1 MLKSRNDLPGNL
13 GARPSESSW
22 PKKYTFAGDMI
33 STKEISNC
41 IHKGICVGM
50 TQHVI
55 SYCISWRST
64 SMCAIAG
71 LVILSH
77 CSGEKEK
84 TPAIDYLGQNPPGMV
99 ATLFAPG
106 LISTNAYEHS
116 APAFSPDGSV
126 VLWTVVD
133 KNYRASMMQM
143 KYEQGKW
150 SSPARPSF
158 ADSTADDYYP
168 SFSPNGKK
176 LYFGSRRKVPSGY
189 PGTDMRFWEVER
201 NEGDWKKPQ
210 PFDTIVSKGRE
221 FAASIAENGTLYF
234 SVRPDEGRNMNLLK
248 AEIKNG
254 NYTEPVLLP
263 FNINSVDYED
273 GPYIAPDESF
283 LIMESQRPE
292 GIGGSLDLYISFK
305 VSEDRWTIP
314 VNMGPKINTVFSER
328 FARLSPD
335 GKYLFFGSSRNQSA
349 DNIGFDIYWI
359 DARVIAELKN
369 ETSLQRV
376 IDASLGQG
384 ILDALS
390 KKENER
396 SAVLLKRWLDNDPN
410 NLDATVVYIAA
421 LRKLKRYAEAE
432 KLLDSIPS
440 TWNGNTNIVME
451 KGLVRIGSQKDEEA
465 EKILSSILGDGEQQR
480 DRYLHLSNEL
490 LEMGMFQKSD
500 KYFTKAMTVHSNMY
514 DFFRRARTYALVG
527 EKDKTIELLQ
537 KAIDLGYTSREDIEN
552 DKSFALLKSDA
563 RWKKLLSE
571 LK

>member
-1 MLKSRNDLPGNL
+1 MT
-13 GARPSESSW
+13 RPL
-22 PKKYTFAGDMI
+22 
-33 STKEISNC
+33 
-41 IHKGICVGM
+41 
-50 TQHVI
+50 I
-55 SYCISWRST
+55 SYCTSWRNP
-64 SMCAIAG
+64 SMLAIAG
-71 LVILSH
+71 LVILFN
-77 CSGEKEK
+77 CSGERENA
-84 TPAIDYLGQNPPGMV
+84 PDINYFGQKPPGMI

-106 LISTNAYEHS
+106 MITTNAYEHS

-168 SFSPNGKK
+168 SFSPDGKK
-176 LYFGSRRKVPSGY
+176 LYFGSRRKAPSGY

-201 NEGDWKKPQ
+201 NEGDWKKPK

-221 FAASIAENGTLYF
+221 FAHSIAENGTLYF
-234 SVRPDEGRNMNLLK
+234 SVWPEEGRNMNLLK

-292 GIGGSLDLYISFK
+292 SIGGSLDLYISFK
-305 VSEDRWTIP
+305 VSGDRWTIP
-314 VNMGPKINTVFSER
+314 VNMGPKVNTAFSER

-359 DARVIAELKN
+359 DAGVIDELRN
-369 ETSLQRV
+369 ETSMQPV
-376 IDASLGQG
+376 IDPSLGEE
-384 ILDALS
+384 ILNALS

-396 SAVLLKRWLDNDPN
+396 SVVLLKRWIDNDPN
-410 NLDATVVYIAA
+410 NLDATVLYSVA
-421 LRKLKRYAEAE
+421 LRRLKRYADAE
-432 KLLDSIPS
+432 KFLDSIPS
-440 TWNGNTNIVME
+440 TWKGNPNILME
-451 KGLVRIGSQKDEEA
+451 MGLIRTGLQKDEEA
-465 EKILSSILGDGEQQR
+465 ATILSAILADGEQQR

-490 LEMGMFQKSD
+490 LEMEMFQKSD
-500 KYFTKAMTVHSNMY
+500 TYFESAMAINSNMY
-514 DFFRRARTYALVG
+514 EYYRRAQAYALVG
-527 EKDKTIELLQ
+527 KKDRVIELLQ
-537 KAIDLGYTSREDIEN
+537 EAIERGYTSRQDIEN
-552 DKSFALLKSDA
+552 DKSFAQLRSDV
-563 RWKKLLSE
+563 RWKKLIAQ